1 VHSKDYPFLKRDN
14 WFLIITDDTF
24 TGLAAVEKIVVTEN
38 YFEKEFKERVQ
49 RPGKIAFTAIL
60 TNDSYKGLDQTKKV
74 DLDVVEK
81 AKNRK
86 QLDYSKEDIKAIKE
100 PSLLQSALDMEEEET
115 DEDEELNEEDEL
127 RHKLQAVGVSNLY
140 GDDKNKKSK
149 AVAPE

>member
-86 QLDYSKEDIKAIKE
+86 QVDYSKEDIKAIKE

-115 DEDEELNEEDEL
+115 DEDEDLNEEDEL
-127 RHKLQAVGVSNLY
+127 RHKLQQVGV
-140 GDDKNKKSK
+140 
-149 AVAPE
+149 

>member
-1 VHSKDYPFLKRDN
+1 MHSKDYPFLKRDN

-86 QLDYSKEDIKAIKE
+86 QVDYSKEDIKAIKE

-115 DEDEELNEEDEL
+115 DEDEDLNEEDEL
-127 RHKLQAVGVSNLY
+127 RHKLQQVGV
-140 GDDKNKKSK
+140 
-149 AVAPE
+149 

>member
-1 VHSKDYPFLKRDN
+1 MHSKDYPFLKRDN

-115 DEDEELNEEDEL
+115 DEDEELNEEDER
-127 RHKLQAVGVSNLY
+127 RHKLQAVGV
-140 GDDKNKKSK
+140 
-149 AVAPE
+149 

>member
-1 VHSKDYPFLKRDN
+1 MHSKDYPFLKRDN

-86 QLDYSKEDIKAIKE
+86 QVDYSKEDIKAIKE

-115 DEDEELNEEDEL
+115 DEDEDLNEEDEL
-127 RHKLQAVGVSNLY
+127 RHKLQ
-140 GDDKNKKSK
+140 
-149 AVAPE
+149 

>member
-1 VHSKDYPFLKRDN
+1 
-14 WFLIITDDTF
+14 LIITDDTF

-81 AKNRK
+81 AKK
-86 QLDYSKEDIKAIKE
+86 QETGGLLERRYQSNKRAIT
-100 PSLLQSALDMEEEET
+100 SSICF
-115 DEDEELNEEDEL
+115 
-127 RHKLQAVGVSNLY
+127 RHGRRGN
-140 GDDKNKKSK
+140 
-149 AVAPE
+149 

>member
-127 RHKLQAVGVSNLY
+127 RHKLQAAGV
-140 GDDKNKKSK
+140 
-149 AVAPE
+149 

>member
-1 VHSKDYPFLKRDN
+1 MHSKDYPFLKRDN

-127 RHKLQAVGVSNLY
+127 RHKLQAVGV
-140 GDDKNKKSK
+140 
-149 AVAPE
+149 